1 MNTIKSLVLLVALSA
16 ILMWIGGALGGKQGL
31 VIAFGFAMVM
41 NFASY
46 WWSDKI
52 VLSLYGAKE
61 VKLEDAPELY
71 SDIQDLAQRAGLP
84 MPRVYITPQ
93 EQPNAF
99 ATGRNP
105 DHAAVAVTQGIMRML
120 SREELKGVLSHE
132 LAHVKHRDI
141 LIGSVAATIATA
153 ITYLAYMAQFAAI
166 FGRGGGGDSRG
177 RGGNPLGLLA
187 MAILAP
193 LAATVIRL
201 AISRTREYAADE
213 GGAEISGSPLSLAN
227 ALRKLGAA
235 SGRIPLR
242 VSEQVAD
249 STSHMLIASPLSG
262 GGLSSLFST
271 HPPMEERIRRLENMA
286 AGIRS

>member
-61 VKLEDAPELY
+61 VKHEDAPELY

-105 DHAAVAVTQGIMRML
+105 DHAAVAVTQGIMRLL
-120 SREELKGVLSHE
+120 SRDELKGVLSHE

-166 FGRGGGGDSRG
+166 FGGGGGGDSRG

-213 GGAEISGSPLSLAN
+213 GGAEISGNPLSLAN

-286 AGIRS
+286 AGIKG